1 MKCFLLFF
9 GAFLT
14 GRRSIFLSGTSRDSE
29 RAVGFVGLGIYGFI
43 IFHFMVSLQENIRR
57 RGEQDDASWI
67 QKDQLTEKM
76 ETAKIG

>member
-14 GRRSIFLSGTSRDSE
+14 GRRSIFLSETSRVSE
-29 RAVGFVGLGIYGFI
+29 RAVGFVGLGIYGST